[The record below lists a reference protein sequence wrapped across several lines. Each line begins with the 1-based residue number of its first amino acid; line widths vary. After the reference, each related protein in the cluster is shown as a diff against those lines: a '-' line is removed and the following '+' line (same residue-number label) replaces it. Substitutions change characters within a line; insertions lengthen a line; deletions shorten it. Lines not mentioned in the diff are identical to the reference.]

1 MVRHDTRLALGSAAV
16 GSLIVWL
23 VAAPATADPAAWVVT
38 GSVLAAATTAAA
50 LAATTARRV
59 PRSRPWWLLAAACSA
74 WAFGAVFWAADA
86 ASASIALPAASPAD
100 LFYLAFYPL
109 AAAALLTMPG
119 APTTRLRRG
128 VLVLDGLVAAA
139 ALLAASWSLAI
150 SPSLGGAGPS
160 RFAEA
165 VATAYPFGDVLLL
178 GLLASL
184 GATWHEIDRRVAG
197 LVAAGGAMLCGA
209 DAVYALVVNA
219 GGSTLGGVVNVAY
232 VGAFGLLGGAAVAAR
247 RRTEPSATTRPRGT
261 WVAQTPTILL
271 VPALAAAAADLVDVH
286 TLPPGVAV
294 PLVVALGLL
303 LVRQSIAVRENV
315 ALSQGLERLVTQK
328 TTALAD
334 LAYRDELTGL
344 ANRRRLLDDLTAALV
359 QNDGASR
366 WLAVMDLDGFKLLN
380 DSLGHSA
387 GDEALRLCAARL
399 RAAAADTE
407 RLYRLGS
414 DEFAVLMPGGPPD
427 TALQAGARFVEAL
440 LPTLSVGDHRVHLPS
455 NAGLAPVAD
464 SPLETLRAADLAL
477 TAAKAGDSDPVRL
490 FDGAMA
496 STATERLG
504 LESDL
509 RRAIETGGLNVV
521 YQPVF
526 DLRSGRPLGAEAL
539 VRWTHPERGPV
550 PPDVFIPVA
559 ESSDLILPLGSF
571 VMNEAVRHAAEWRG
585 LSGQPF
591 SIWINLSVRQL
602 ERAHAAEA
610 LIALLAAH
618 GLPPRALVLEVT
630 EGLFMAPDGVGAA
643 TLHRLRQHGVRV
655 AIDDFGT
662 GYSSLSYLDRLPVD
676 ILKMDRQFVA
686 ALDDISRD
694 ATTTRGVIALASSLR
709 LALVAEGIETEAQME
724 ALQEAGCNLGQGYLL
739 QRPSDAATIRNLLGI
754 GTSESSPLT
763 ILTH

>member
-1 MVRHDTRLALGSAAV
+1 MVRHDARLAPACAALGS
-16 GSLIVWL
+16 SILWLI
-23 VAAPATADPAAWVVT
+23 AAPATADPVSWLVT
-38 GSVLAAATTAAA
+38 GTVLAAAVAAAA
-50 LAATTARRV
+50 LAAATAQRV
-59 PRSRPWWLLAAACSA
+59 ARSRPWWLLAAACSA
-74 WAFGAVFWAADA
+74 WAVGAAFWAADA
-86 ASASIALPAASPAD
+86 AAVRIDLPAASLAD
-100 LFYLAFYPL
+100 VFYLAFYPL
-109 AAAALLTMPG
+109 AAAALVTMPG
-119 APTTRLRRG
+119 APTTRPRRG
-128 VLVLDGLVAAA
+128 VLLIDGLVAAS
-139 ALLAASWSLAI
+139 ALLAASWSLVVA
-150 SPSLGGAGPS
+150 PSLGGAGPS
-160 RFAEA
+160 RFAEG
-165 VATAYPFGDVLLL
+165 VATAYPFADVLLL

-184 GATWHEIDRRVAG
+184 GAAWYEVDRRVAAFMG
-197 LVAAGGAMLCGA
+197 GGGALLCGA

-219 GGSTLGGVVNVAY
+219 GGSTLGGVVNVGY
-232 VGAFGLLGGAAVAAR
+232 VAAFGLLGAAAVAAR
-247 RRTEPSATTRPRGT
+247 RPARPSTPAASRGA
-261 WVAQTPTILL
+261 WVTQTPLILL
-271 VPALAAAAADLVDVH
+271 VPALVAAAADLIDVH
-286 TLPPGVAV
+286 TLSAGVAI
-294 PLVVALGLL
+294 PLVVALGLV
-303 LVRQSIAVRENV
+303 LVRQTIVVRENV

-328 TTALAD
+328 TAALAD

-344 ANRRRLLDDLTAALV
+344 ANRRRLLDDLAAALV
-359 QNDGASR
+359 QTGGGSL

-387 GDEALRLCAARL
+387 GDEALRLSAARL
-399 RAAAADTE
+399 RAAATDTE
-407 RLYRLGS
+407 RVYRLGS
-414 DEFAVLMPGGPPD
+414 DEFAVLMPSGPAD
-427 TALQAGARFVEAL
+427 TALQAGARYVEAL
-440 LPTLSVGDHRVHLPS
+440 FPALNVGDHRVHLPS
-455 NAGLAPVAD
+455 NAGLAPVAA

-490 FDGAMA
+490 FDEAMA

-509 RRAIETGGLNVV
+509 RRAIETDGLHVV

-526 DLRSGRPLGAEAL
+526 DLRTGRPLGAEAL

-559 ESSDLILPLGSF
+559 ECSDLIIPLGSF

-585 LSGQPF
+585 LTGQPF
-591 SIWINLSVRQL
+591 SIWVNLSVRQL

-618 GLPPRALVLEVT
+618 GLPARALVLEVT

-676 ILKMDRQFVA
+676 ILKMDRHFVA

-709 LALVAEGIETEAQME
+709 LALVAEGIETEAQLE
-724 ALQEAGCNLGQGYLL
+724 ALKDAGCNLGQGYLL

-763 ILTH
+763 ILTY